1 MKKIVILGTGG
12 TSVDILDTIADM
24 QDNGAELKCVGFLN
38 NNRKLW
44 GKEIEGV
51 KVLGPLNKA
60 FSLDSVYFI
69 NGIGSPSNFINKEKI
84 ITGLGIPPKR
94 FLTVIHPT
102 ASVSRTA
109 RIGRGVAIFQNVTIT
124 ANARIGDYVVILPNS
139 IVSHDVE
146 IGNYTCIAGGVCISG
161 RAKIGKS
168 CYLGTNSSFR
178 DEVKIGDF
186 CLVGMGSVVL
196 NDIEEKSV
204 VVGNPARFLRKTY

>member
-24 QDNGAELKCVGFLN
+24 QDNGADLKCVGFLDDN
-38 NNRKLW
+38 KKLW
-44 GKEIEGV
+44 GKEIESV

-60 FSLDSVYFI
+60 SSLDGVYFI

-84 ITGLGIPPKR
+84 IAGLGLSPKR

-109 RIGRGVAIFQNVTIT
+109 RIGRGVAILQNVTVT
-124 ANARIGDYVVILPNS
+124 ANAKMGDHIVILPNS
-139 IVSHDVE
+139 IVSHNCE
-146 IGNYTCIAGGVCISG
+146 IGDYTCIAGGVCISG
-161 RAKIGKS
+161 GVKIGKS
-168 CYLGTNSSFR
+168 CYLGTNSTFR
-178 DEVKIGDF
+178 DEVKIGGL

-196 NDIEEKSV
+196 NDVEKKSV